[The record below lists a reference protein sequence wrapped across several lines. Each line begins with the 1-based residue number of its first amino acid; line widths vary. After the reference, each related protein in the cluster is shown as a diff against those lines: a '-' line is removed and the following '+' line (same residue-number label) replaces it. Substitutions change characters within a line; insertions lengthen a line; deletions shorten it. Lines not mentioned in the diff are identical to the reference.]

1 MDKTTR
7 IYKLHRL
14 LANRRTGV
22 SMERIMDEL
31 ESSRA
36 TASRVIREM
45 RDEFMAPLVFD
56 ESKGGYILKNTGDEA
71 MELPGV
77 WFNEQELLALL
88 TMERLLAQI
97 GSRYLTRLLAPIR
110 DRVEGM
116 LGGAEN
122 DIGSISNRIRLME
135 HMQRR
140 TGTSEFERVVAATLQ
155 GQKLAID
162 YHGRQRDQ
170 SSHRVVSPQRLTH
183 YRSNWYL
190 DAWCEEAGALRRFSL
205 DRIRDAAVLA
215 DAAKVISVEALAAAL
230 DGGYGAFTGPA
241 VQVAVLRFKPEH
253 ARWAADELWHPE
265 QTGQWLPDG
274 RYELMVPF
282 GYSQELLMDI
292 QRYGPGVEV
301 VSPPDL
307 RQTLCDTLRV
317 NLDQYLADK

>member
-22 SMERIMDEL
+22 SMDRIMIEL

-45 RDEFMAPLVFD
+45 RDEFMAPLIFD
-56 ESKGGYILKNTGDEA
+56 ENKGGYILNNTGDQA
-71 MELPGV
+71 VELPGV
-77 WFNEQELLALL
+77 WFSEQELLALL

-116 LGGAEN
+116 LGGSEN

-140 TGTSEFERVVAATLQ
+140 SGSSEFERVAAATLQ
-155 GQKLAID
+155 GLKLAIN

-170 SSHRVVSPQRLTH
+170 LSSRVVSPQRLTH
-183 YRSNWYL
+183 YRGNLYL
-190 DAWCEEAGALRRFSL
+190 DAWCEQADALRRFSL
-205 DRIRDAAVLA
+205 DRIRDAAVLT
-215 DAAKVISVEALAAAL
+215 DAAKVISVEALTMAL

-253 ARWAADELWHPE
+253 ARWAADERWHPE
-265 QTGQWLPDG
+265 QTDQWLSDG
-274 RYELMVPF
+274 RYELTVPF
-282 GYSQELLMDI
+282 GHAQELLMDI

-307 RQTLCDTLRV
+307 RQAMRDALRA
-317 NLDQYLADK
+317 NLDQYLTNT